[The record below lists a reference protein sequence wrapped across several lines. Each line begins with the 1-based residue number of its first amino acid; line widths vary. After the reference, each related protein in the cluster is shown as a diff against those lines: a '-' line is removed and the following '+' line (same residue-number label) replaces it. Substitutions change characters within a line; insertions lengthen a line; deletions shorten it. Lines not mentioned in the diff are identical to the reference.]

1 MSTSPIDSFLNE
13 HDINKLSM
21 LEGKELSDALNVF
34 KNIVER
40 DYSDNN
46 ISSVKAPYR
55 FLIRAQISELLNK
68 ISPENDITFTV
79 DNEGIKYNKIN
90 LGLDNYLASFSN
102 PDSGKH
108 MIIIIDFLKKVSL
121 ESENTLKLLNTA
133 DKEILKEIKILKKSE
148 QVTFGNSEEPLK
160 KFKTS
165 LMRLQASIMLYR
177 IKVIIDVSAKCGEEV
192 KTTIGPETLLVSEEP
207 SKTRPAL
214 DLEKLLNAL
223 SEKFDVLS
231 NHMNTQMN
239 NPNKTIIPEIQIQS
253 GKTIK
258 QSHVGGHSSQ
268 YKSKYLKYKTKYINL
283 KNSVQ

>member
-108 MIIIIDFLKKVSL
+108 MIIIIDFL
-121 ESENTLKLLNTA
+121 
-133 DKEILKEIKILKKSE
+133 IL
-148 QVTFGNSEEPLK
+148 T
-160 KFKTS
+160 
-165 LMRLQASIMLYR
+165 IM
-177 IKVIIDVSAKCGEEV
+177 
-192 KTTIGPETLLVSEEP
+192 
-207 SKTRPAL
+207 
-214 DLEKLLNAL
+214 
-223 SEKFDVLS
+223 
-231 NHMNTQMN
+231 
-239 NPNKTIIPEIQIQS
+239 
-253 GKTIK
+253 
-258 QSHVGGHSSQ
+258 
-268 YKSKYLKYKTKYINL
+268 
-283 KNSVQ
+283 